1 MAVVIPFRA
10 LRYNEKKPGEL
21 ERVLTQPYDKISPE
35 MQRRYFAASPHT
47 LAHLIK
53 GESRPEDTA
62 TENVYMRAA
71 EKLRQWRA
79 EGVLTQE
86 NEPAFFAYY
95 ETFTPPS
102 GTPPGGGEP
111 LLRKGLIALGRVEPY
126 EAGVVCR
133 HEQTLMGPKK
143 DRMELLRATRTHL
156 ESLFLLYSDP
166 ERKIESRMDEAA
178 KGTPA
183 VSVRDEYGVLHELW
197 DVNDPETIRAIQQE
211 MAAKKL
217 IIADGHHRYET
228 ALAFGRECRESHSDQ
243 ERDCGFALMTLVNM
257 DGDGILILSG
267 HRLVAGVADW
277 SPAKFLE
284 QAREFFDVKNHPF
297 APEADR
303 SEASRN
309 EAMNRLRAGMI
320 REQANGG
327 TPIGLLMN
335 PGNTFYRLDLR
346 PEVRDVQLEELLP
359 ELSPAQRGLDVTLLH
374 RVLLERCLGM
384 DEASVKKQQHLS
396 YIRNWEDAVARVVNG
411 VVNGPAQAA
420 FFLNPLSM
428 EQIATVAFQGRVL
441 PQKSTDFYP
450 KLLSGL
456 VMYPL
461 DH

>member
-1 MAVVIPFRA
+1 M
-10 LRYNEKKPGEL
+10 N
-21 ERVLTQPYDKISPE
+21 
-35 MQRRYFAASPHT
+35 
-47 LAHLIK
+47 
-53 GESRPEDTA
+53 RP
-62 TENVYMRAA
+62 
-71 EKLRQWRA
+71 
-79 EGVLTQE
+79 
-86 NEPAFFAYY
+86 FFAYY

-284 QAREFFDVKNHPF
+284 QAREFFDVKNYPF

-384 DEASVKKQQHLS
+384 DEASVKKT
-396 YIRNWEDAVARVVNG
+396 
-411 VVNGPAQAA
+411 AA
-420 FFLNPLSM
+420 PFLHPEL
-428 EQIATVAFQGRVL
+428 GRRGGQSGEWGSQWAGTGCVL
-441 PQKSTDFYP
+441 PESAEYGADRDGR
-450 KLLSGL
+450 LSGPGAAAEIDGFL
-456 VMYPL
+456 SEAALRLGDVSFGSLIVRQNLCSPRSL
-461 DH
+461 LL